1 MNHAPLNSARIAK
14 LTLLAMVLLA
24 FTIFIMTTIGS
35 SSQTWFQALRGEEP
49 ARQIMLGFR
58 LSRVLLAGLAG
69 GALAV
74 AGLLFQTLV
83 RDALADPY
91 TLGVSS
97 GGSLGA
103 VLAIVFGWREVAGL
117 PAMAAS
123 SFAGSAIVM
132 LVVLVLASK
141 GRRLSSFT
149 LLLSGITINSICM
162 ALVLFLHNLSNYG
175 DLFAIDRWLMGGIDS
190 MDYTSLAALAALLLI
205 VVGFVFSKA
214 RQWNLLAVGEDWVE
228 ARGIAVQP
236 LILSGFL
243 AGSLL
248 TASVTSCVGPI
259 GFVGLLVPH
268 ALRLR
273 FGADHRVLI
282 PVAFFAGAIF
292 LIICD
297 TAARTLLSPTAIPV
311 GVITALLG
319 GPFFLYLLSS
329 RRGSLWA

>member
-1 MNHAPLNSARIAK
+1 MLLSLAAVALLILTIIA
-14 LTLLAMVLLA
+14 
-24 FTIFIMTTIGS
+24 MTMIGS
-35 SSQTWFQALRGEEP
+35 SSQSWLEALRGEDP

-58 LSRVLLAGLAG
+58 LPKVLLAALAG

-97 GGSLGA
+97 GGALGA
-103 VLAIVFGWREVAGL
+103 VLAIVFGWRELAGF

-123 SFAGSAIVM
+123 SFVGAAIVIM
-132 LVVLVLASK
+132 IVLTLASR
-141 GRRLSSFT
+141 GPRLSSFT

-162 ALVLFLHNLSNYG
+162 AVILFLHNIADFSA
-175 DLFAIDRWLMGGIDS
+175 LFAIDRWLMGGIDP
-190 MDYTSLAALAALLLI
+190 MDYGSLAAVTFVLLA
-205 VVGFVFSKA
+205 VVIFVFLRA

-228 ARGIAVQP
+228 ARGVAVQP
-236 LILSGFL
+236 LIVSGFL

-248 TASVTSCVGPI
+248 TATVTACVGPI

-268 ALRLR
+268 ALRGR

-282 PVAFFAGAIF
+282 PVAFFGGAIF
-292 LIICD
+292 LTICD
-297 TAARTLLSPTAIPV
+297 TAARTLLSPTSIPV
-311 GVITALLG
+311 GVVTALLG